1 MGPAS
6 AATAA
11 WPSSPTTAGTNARDH
26 PLSPR
31 GHKLGRRTSES
42 RNPGLR
48 DHGYNMAAADDLDQL
63 RAERD
68 EWRRRAEVAEAV
80 AAERLARAETA
91 EHALRAAEA
100 ALAGHPSS
108 LPAPPALQAEPAP
121 AEPRRPASLLERW
134 RRYTDTLN

>member
-1 MGPAS
+1 
-6 AATAA
+6 
-11 WPSSPTTAGTNARDH
+11 
-26 PLSPR
+26 
-31 GHKLGRRTSES
+31 
-42 RNPGLR
+42 
-48 DHGYNMAAADDLDQL
+48 MAAADEIDQL

-100 ALAGHPSS
+100 ALAGHPST
-108 LPAPPALQAEPAP
+108 LPADGPAVHAAPAP
-121 AEPRRPASLLERW
+121 AEPPRPASLLERW

>member
-1 MGPAS
+1 
-6 AATAA
+6 
-11 WPSSPTTAGTNARDH
+11 
-26 PLSPR
+26 
-31 GHKLGRRTSES
+31 
-42 RNPGLR
+42 
-48 DHGYNMAAADDLDQL
+48 MAAADETDQL

-108 LPAPPALQAEPAP
+108 LPADAPALRAAPEPAP